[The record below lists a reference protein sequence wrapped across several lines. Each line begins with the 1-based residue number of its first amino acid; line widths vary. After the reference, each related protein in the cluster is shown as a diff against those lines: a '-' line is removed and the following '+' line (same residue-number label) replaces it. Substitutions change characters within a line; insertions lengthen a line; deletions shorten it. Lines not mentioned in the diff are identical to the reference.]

1 MTLRHVIVTL
11 LAAAPLATA
20 CVREVAPVAPGPVTE
35 PRVSWT
41 IRSGA
46 RGENEPDVCRSDR
59 TQPCTLE
66 AGTPARPMT
75 VAVSVYMYAAGAP
88 TLYSGAFQSGFI
100 ESAGAGGYETKVDYS
115 IEPGRLP
122 TGVTAS
128 GPVTS
133 RPGAY
138 EFRIA
143 LFANLPGQMDPRQFQ
158 QTIAVR
164 VVRAGAASTQ

>member
-1 MTLRHVIVTL
+1 M
-11 LAAAPLATA
+11 LAGLVAPLATA

-41 IRSGA
+41 IRSGVQ
-46 RGENEPDVCRSDR
+46 GGNEPDVCRSDR
-59 TQPCTLE
+59 QQPCTLE
-66 AGTPARPMT
+66 AGTPARPMS

-88 TLYSGAFQSGFI
+88 TMYSGAFQSGFI
-100 ESAGAGGYETKVDYS
+100 QSARAGGYETKVDYA

-133 RPGAY
+133 QPGGY

-143 LFANLPGQMDPRQFQ
+143 LFANVPGQMDPRQFQ
-158 QTIAVR
+158 ETIPVR
-164 VVRAGAASTQ
+164 VVSAGAPSTR